1 MVPSFLQ
8 HHQSS
13 PSSINGDSIIL
24 GLFELNWGFRDLR
37 CRSSIQRFK
46 RSMFGL

>member
-13 PSSINGDSIIL
+13 PSSINGDSTIL
-24 GLFELNWGFRDLR
+24 GLFKLNWGFRDLR
-37 CRSSIQRFK
+37 GRSSIRRFNP
-46 RSMFGL
+46 SLFG